1 MLKKRRILYAVLFG
15 VILLTEIYIALY
27 VRDAFVRPY
36 VGDVLVTMLLGCLV
50 RVLFPTGV
58 RLLSVY
64 ILAFATAVEFLQ
76 YIDIVRVLGLE
87 NSAFLSTIIGRSFS
101 VWDLVCYAVGC
112 LAFFGIER
120 LAEHGLNRT

>member
-1 MLKKRRILYAVLFG
+1 MLQKRRILYAVLFG
-15 VILLTEIYIALY
+15 ILLLTEIYIALY

-58 RLLSVY
+58 RLLAVY
-64 ILAFATAVEFLQ
+64 TLAFATAVEFLQ
-76 YIDIVRVLGLE
+76 YIDIVKVLGWE

-112 LAFFGIER
+112 LLFFGIEQLVER
-120 LAEHGLNRT
+120 CLDHT